1 MKNCPDDYSDTS
13 RRAPRAQA
21 DGFAPSLCLDFSCP
35 QVYPELVR
43 PAVIFFQSIAPLR
56 ILFLRSIKTATRALL
71 FISRTAAIVAALGGL
86 LVMAGCK
93 PKTAPISYA
102 PPPETSPH
110 ADKDEPTKEIPPDL
124 YKGMPIYPG
133 ATVDHVHKPKGAM
146 REILFSSSAQMP
158 EMVAYYK
165 EELKKNDFRITSS
178 LIMPARKTWSCD
190 FTKDGRPGSVMLFPS
205 DTDKSRMTIDLIYE
219 MPSKAEDLLREPKED
234 FDVEGPG
241 PVAQKAPN
249 PNTSN

>member
-1 MKNCPDDYSDTS
+1 
-13 RRAPRAQA
+13 
-21 DGFAPSLCLDFSCP
+21 
-35 QVYPELVR
+35 
-43 PAVIFFQSIAPLR
+43 LR
-56 ILFLRSIKTATRALL
+56 IFFLRSIKTAPRALL
-71 FISRTAAIVAALGGL
+71 FISRTAAISAAVAGL
-86 LVMAGCK
+86 LVIAGCK
-93 PKTAPISYA
+93 PKPPPISYV
-102 PPPETSPH
+102 PPPESPH
-110 ADKDEPTKEIPPDL
+110 ADKDEPTKEIPPDI

-133 ATVDHVHKPKGAM
+133 AVVDHVHQPKGAM

-190 FTKDGRPGSVMLFPS
+190 FTKDGRPGSVMVFPS
-205 DTDKSRMTIDLIYE
+205 DNDKSRMTIDLIYE
-219 MPSKAEDLLREPKED
+219 MPSKADEVLREPRED